1 MINFTWNLLRHLC
14 GPYCVPVWMCITVI
28 WWTTPGEPCLIFDF
42 LEVDTTEHYLDV
54 CAEKVFKS
62 ESRSRNTIVWTP
74 EKKEI
79 VERRM
84 KKYEMLNRYS
94 FTSE

>member
-1 MINFTWNLLRHLC
+1 MSR
-14 GPYCVPVWMCITVI
+14 
-28 WWTTPGEPCLIFDF
+28 IFDF

-54 CAEKVFKS
+54 CAKKVFKS
-62 ESRSRNTIVWTP
+62 ESRSRNVVAWTP
-74 EKKEI
+74 EQIEI

-84 KKYEMLNRYS
+84 KGYEMLNRYS